1 MGVMDKFLNVM
12 KLNDIEDE
20 FDGDDYY
27 DDEPT
32 YDDDGDPQWKWHCNI
47 ESEDSVFPGYGSS
60 KKIAKKDAAL
70 CAIGLICGLYTK
82 HIKY

>member
-1 MGVMDKFLNVM
+1 MP
-12 KLNDIEDE
+12 I
-20 FDGDDYY
+20 YY
-27 DDEPT
+27 YDEPT
-32 YDDDGDPQWKWHCNI
+32 YDDDGDPQWKCHCKI
-47 ESEDSVFPGYGSS
+47 ESEDSVFSGYGSS